1 MSDSQSGTTP
11 NLAANPTQSESAAS
25 STRDPHIP
33 SELRT
38 ANESNDQNDDD
49 EEEEEEEDFDAE
61 DMLVKAVKQYTG
73 LTGDAAVNL
82 MSQMMS
88 TMIAA
93 RSQDATATTT
103 TAAAAAAL
111 DTNNP
116 SAPTAPLPPLPKIR
130 LTSNKFSINWDT
142 IPPAL
147 TASLANNEFLPLVCF
162 LTLELRRRNR
172 SKTQYR
178 YKHSTTHVYPV
189 IDVTE
194 YENKGL
200 DLSRVQF
207 LDAHRNL
214 RRTYKA
220 AYKGEVLQDLIAYQE
235 CLKVHKCFQ
244 DDKSW
249 PAFLLFDN
257 EIRSAW
263 HNGVAPHF
271 RLSDPDNFKYLED
284 MIQLVRPY

>member
-1 MSDSQSGTTP
+1 MSDSQSGTKPKLT
-11 NLAANPTQSESAAS
+11 ANPTQSESAAT

-38 ANESNDQNDDD
+38 ANESNDQNDD
-49 EEEEEEEDFDAE
+49 EEEEEEDFDAE
-61 DMLVKAVKQYTG
+61 DMQKKVVKRCAG
-73 LTGDAAVNL
+73 LTGEAAVSL
-82 MSQMMS
+82 VSQIMSI
-88 TMIAA
+88 MIAA
-93 RSQDATATTT
+93 RSQDATATTA
-103 TAAAAAAL
+103 AAAAAAL

-178 YKHSTTHVYPV
+178 YKHSTTHVHPV
-189 IDVTE
+189 IDITE

-271 RLSDPDNFKYLED
+271 CLSDPDNFKYLED